1 MTSLR
6 YGASIVAVAC
16 WGLAVVAEPAA
27 EAEPDVAPT
36 PRLAELIRFN
46 ASASPYYQ
54 GGTALDNGGEFELS
68 IVFTRFNVAL
78 PVSRR
83 TRIGLSVSFDYH
95 DYEFSGS
102 TALGGARPWDD
113 MRRIGLAVPVT
124 SRVAEKWVL
133 DALPSIDSFSESGS
147 DFNESLTYGGTLAG
161 LYLVRPDRSIGVGLG
176 AFDQLEELFV
186 FPFLAVNWSFTE
198 RLRLTNPFRAGPT
211 GPAGLELIY
220 DLGRRWFVAG
230 GAAFRFARFRL
241 SEQGA
246 VPNGVGENTGIPAF
260 VRVQKELGKAI
271 KLDLYGGAVL
281 DGELRLEDEFGN
293 VLARDG
299 YETAPFLA
307 LTLAGDF

>member
-133 DALPSIDSFSESGS
+133 DALPSIDSF
-147 DFNESLTYGGTLAG
+147 N
-161 LYLVRPDRSIGVGLG
+161 RSIGVGLG